1 MAQSNSARWL
11 IEQECR
17 ALLTRLDRLDYFA
30 VIEPMVAAAAP
41 AQDARVYME
50 HFLFAARKHMHKI
63 VANYIKSLRASS
75 GRANTDTSELQN
87 RFAYVR
93 LRFNAL
99 LSDFDT
105 FADVMTQR
113 SENPFGVWL
122 AGLDVAAAWALQLPG
137 SNIALPPVVCYLD
150 RGHGAAIRRART
162 RLSTGGENPV
172 AIIRVPRERMVGSG
186 IAASL
191 FHEVGHQ
198 AAALLN
204 LLPSLRAVLRA
215 KQLLAGA
222 DKFAWVLW
230 ERWISEITADFWA
243 ITHLGIGAS
252 LGVFGVLSLPRAFI
266 FRTDLRDPHP
276 FPWIR
281 SVLSC
286 ALGKAL
292 FVHSQWQRLES
303 VWRSLYP
310 TEGLDQERLKLVQL
324 LESTMP
330 ELVRLLVNHRIP
342 ALGGRTLPEIL
353 NHKDR
358 TPEKLRLLFHRWR
371 TIPGAILQAPPP
383 LALAVLGQAK
393 ADFLLSPE
401 GESRAVLSLLRA
413 WALQRSLSLTGL
425 SRAKCSC
432 RARCRRPNPS
442 LLSK

>member
-1 MAQSNSARWL
+1 MAQSNSACWL

-50 HFLFAARKHMHKI
+50 HFLFAARKHMHQI
-63 VANYIKSLRASS
+63 VANYMKSLRASS

-222 DKFAWVLW
+222 DKLAWVLW

-243 ITHLGIGAS
+243 ITCWKS
-252 LGVFGVLSLPRAFI
+252 KNS
-266 FRTDLRDPHP
+266 
-276 FPWIR
+276 
-281 SVLSC
+281 
-286 ALGKAL
+286 KA
-292 FVHSQWQRLES
+292 
-303 VWRSLYP
+303 
-310 TEGLDQERLKLVQL
+310 K
-324 LESTMP
+324 
-330 ELVRLLVNHRIP
+330 
-342 ALGGRTLPEIL
+342 
-353 NHKDR
+353 
-358 TPEKLRLLFHRWR
+358 
-371 TIPGAILQAPPP
+371 
-383 LALAVLGQAK
+383 
-393 ADFLLSPE
+393 
-401 GESRAVLSLLRA
+401 
-413 WALQRSLSLTGL
+413 
-425 SRAKCSC
+425 
-432 RARCRRPNPS
+432 
-442 LLSK
+442 

>member
-1 MAQSNSARWL
+1 MAAAASARWV

-41 AQDARVYME
+41 SQDARINME
-50 HFLFAARKHMHKI
+50 RFLYAARRHMHTI
-63 VANYIKSLRASS
+63 VTNYMTSLRSSQNAVAS
-75 GRANTDTSELQN
+75 ASELQR
-87 RFAYVR
+87 RFVYLR

-99 LSDFDT
+99 LADFDT

-122 AGLDVAAAWALQLPG
+122 AGLDVAAAHALRLPG
-137 SNIALPPVVCYLD
+137 NNITLPPVVCYLD

-162 RLSTGGENPV
+162 RLSTGGANPV

-198 AAALLN
+198 AIALLN
-204 LLPSLRAVLRA
+204 LLPSLREVLKA

-222 DKFAWVLW
+222 EKTAWSLW
-230 ERWISEITADFWA
+230 DRWISEIAADFWA
-243 ITHLGIGAS
+243 IAHLGIGAT
-252 LGVFGVLSLPRAFI
+252 LGVFGVLSLPRAFV
-266 FRTDLRDPHP
+266 FRADLRDPHP

-281 SVLSC
+281 SMLSC

-292 FVHSQWQRLES
+292 FAHSQWQRFES
-303 VWRSLYP
+303 VWRAFYP
-310 TEGLDQERLKLVQL
+310 LEGLDPQRLALVQL

-330 ELVRLLVNHRIP
+330 EFVHLLVNHRP
-342 ALGGRTLPEIL
+342 PLLKGRTIPEIL
-353 NHKDR
+353 NHHER
-358 TPEKLRLLFHRWR
+358 TPAKLRALFHHWR
-371 TIPGAILQAPPP
+371 GKPGEILHAPPP

-401 GESRAVLSLLRA
+401 GESRTVLSLLRA
-413 WALQRSLSLTGL
+413 WALQRSLS
-425 SRAKCSC
+425 SNDASHAKCSC
-432 RARCRRPNPS
+432 RPRVPRRNPS
-442 LLSK
+442 